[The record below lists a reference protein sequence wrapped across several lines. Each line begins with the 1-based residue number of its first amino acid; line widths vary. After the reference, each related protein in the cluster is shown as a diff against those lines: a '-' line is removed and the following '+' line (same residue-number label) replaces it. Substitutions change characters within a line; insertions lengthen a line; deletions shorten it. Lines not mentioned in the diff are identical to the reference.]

1 MAVFL
6 SLWGSRALSWALGPG
21 LKIIAITFA
30 ALIAIIWFRASISSG
45 IKARFEAAQATE
57 IARAVRVE
65 AARLRAIEYELEQA
79 REHDRRKA
87 ERAVLRAA
95 AQEHRIAALSRRA
108 EKSGTCQLPVNLRKA
123 LNQ

>member
-21 LKIIAITFA
+21 LRVLTITFA
-30 ALIAIIWFRASISSG
+30 ALIAIVWFRTSISSG

-57 IARAVRVE
+57 IARVVRVE
-65 AARLRAIEYELEQA
+65 AARHRAIEDELEQA
-79 REHDRRKA
+79 RERDRRKA
-87 ERAVLRAA
+87 ERAELLAT
-95 AQEHRIAALSRRA
+95 AQEHRIAVLSARA
-108 EKSGTCQLPVNLRKA
+108 GKSGTCQLPVNLRKA